1 MAIETRERFNP
12 DKLRIFSSRVLQG
25 MGVPEEDADITAEML
40 IACDLRGVESHGIAH
55 LGPFYV
61 TRIRQGTITV
71 SPQLKIS
78 SSSPTTASMDGD
90 MGLGFVVG
98 YHAMNDAIARA
109 EQYGSGFITVRN
121 SSHFGAATYYAMMA
135 LPYDMIGLA
144 LSSTWP
150 GVVSP
155 DGISPSV
162 GTNPLAI
169 AIPSDK
175 KPPFVLDMATS
186 VVAGGK
192 LEIARR
198 QGTSIPKGWA
208 VDGEGKPLTDPS
220 KTKYGLPTGGLLPL
234 GSGAETGGYKGFGL
248 GVAIDILCSLLS
260 GAGPN
265 IFLSKLAEDPG
276 NPFNHFFGAIRIGG
290 FLPVDEFK
298 SQMDRMTEAFEA
310 LPTVPGVKKI
320 YLAGGPEAEIV
331 EERKTN
337 GIPLDERVIQTL
349 KDLSTEL
356 DIEYDL
362 K

>member
-1 MAIETRERFNP
+1 MKTELRERFNP
-12 DKLRIFSSRVLQG
+12 DKLRVFSSRVLQG
-25 MGVPEEDADITAEML
+25 VGVPKEDADITADML

-55 LGPFYV
+55 LGPFYI
-61 TRIRQGTITV
+61 TRIREGNINVT
-71 SPQLKIS
+71 PKLKTS
-78 SSSPTTASMDGD
+78 SSSPTLASMDGD
-90 MGLGFVVG
+90 KGLGFVVG

-135 LPYDMIGLA
+135 LPHDMIGLA
-144 LSSTWP
+144 LASTWP

-169 AIPSDK
+169 AIPSGK

-198 QGTSIPKGWA
+198 QEASIPKGWA

-234 GSGAETGGYKGFGL
+234 GGEATTGGYKGFGL
-248 GVAIDILCSLLS
+248 GVAIDIFCSLLS

-265 IFLSKLAEDPG
+265 IFLSKLADDPG

-298 SQMDRMTEAFEA
+298 RQMDRMTETFEA
-310 LPTVPGVKKI
+310 LPTVPGVKKV

-349 KDLSTEL
+349 KDLSAEL

>member
-1 MAIETRERFNP
+1 LP
-12 DKLRIFSSRVLQG
+12 YL
-25 MGVPEEDADITAEML
+25 
-40 IACDLRGVESHGIAH
+40 
-55 LGPFYV
+55 
-61 TRIRQGTITV
+61 RQGTINVT
-71 SPQLKIS
+71 PRLKSS

-98 YHAMNDAIARA
+98 YHAMNDAITRA
-109 EQYGSGFITVRN
+109 ERYGSGFVTVRN
-121 SSHFGAATYYAMMA
+121 SSHFGAAAYYAMMA
-135 LPYDMIGLA
+135 LPHNMIGLA
-144 LSSTWP
+144 LTSTWP

-155 DGISPSV
+155 DGTSPSV

-169 AIPSDK
+169 AVPADK

-198 QGTSIPKGWA
+198 QEASIPEGWA
-208 VDGEGKPLTDPS
+208 IDGEGKPLTDPG
-220 KTKYGLPTGGLLPL
+220 KTSYGLPTGGLLPL
-234 GSGAETGGYKGFGL
+234 GGMPETGGYKGFGL

-265 IFLSKLAEDPG
+265 IFLSKLSATPG
-276 NPFNHFFGAIRIGG
+276 NPFNHFFGAISIAG

-298 SQMDRMTEAFEA
+298 RQMDRMTEAFEA
-310 LPTVPGVKKI
+310 LPTVPGVKKV
-320 YLAGGPEAEIV
+320 YLAGGPEAEIAR
-331 EERKTN
+331 ERKAS
-337 GIPLDERVIQTL
+337 GIPLDRRVIQTL
-349 KDLSTEL
+349 KDLSIEL